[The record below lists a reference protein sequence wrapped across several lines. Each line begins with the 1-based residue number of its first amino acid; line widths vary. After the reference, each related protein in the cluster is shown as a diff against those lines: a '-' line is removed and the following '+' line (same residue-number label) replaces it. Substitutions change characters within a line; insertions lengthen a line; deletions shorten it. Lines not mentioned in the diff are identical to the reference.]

1 MVQKIIDFLS
11 SIGMVVLGILLI
23 VLGSVSIKK
32 IQIAY
37 PHLLPVFPWEHLLI
51 AKPVTISSEA
61 YLPSSKPLAPIKKDP
76 DQFEEPLTA
85 QAGLAVDDSTGQVL
99 WSRNSTEIRPLA
111 SITKL
116 MSMLVLRDIPLDW
129 TTTTMVIAEDSDG
142 TTNQVRVGERYTLT
156 NLWQASLVGSSNM
169 AVRALVRATGLSENQ
184 FVMKMNEKARYL
196 HLSTLRFV
204 EPTGLSPENVGSA
217 EDIARLLQVALKN
230 DLIREALTIPRGTIE
245 PIDKPARQVWST
257 NMLLTDG
264 VLNDFSRAG
273 SVGKTGH
280 TLEAGY
286 NFAVRLKNRSGQVI
300 RVVILGADSNE
311 ARFQE
316 ARDVGGWRDTRRR
329 DT

>member
-1 MVQKIIDFLS
+1 LIDAVSKNMVQKIIDFLS

-142 TTNQVRVGERYTLT
+142 TTNQVRACWRPAAAGPTAAASRSRGRAWKWGER
-156 NLWQASLVGSSNM
+156 A
-169 AVRALVRATGLSENQ
+169 
-184 FVMKMNEKARYL
+184 F
-196 HLSTLRFV
+196 
-204 EPTGLSPENVGSA
+204 
-217 EDIARLLQVALKN
+217 
-230 DLIREALTIPRGTIE
+230 EAAAMGRW
-245 PIDKPARQVWST
+245 K
-257 NMLLTDG
+257 
-264 VLNDFSRAG
+264 
-273 SVGKTGH
+273 
-280 TLEAGY
+280 
-286 NFAVRLKNRSGQVI
+286 
-300 RVVILGADSNE
+300 
-311 ARFQE
+311 
-316 ARDVGGWRDTRRR
+316 
-329 DT
+329 